1 MPIVSDSGTILS
13 YARAN
18 LWDCLRDVAGELIV
32 PYAVHEEI
40 LGDLKMPGSKTIAES
55 VWITRQ
61 SVRDRRLVERLSA
74 RLHRGE
80 REAIALA
87 KELGATLLVDDR
99 EARKEASHLG
109 IEHFGSLRILKEA
122 KDQGIL
128 TEVRPALDE
137 LIATGTYVGK
147 DLYQEF
153 LRSLREPEG

>member
-1 MPIVSDSGTILS
+1 M
-13 YARAN
+13 A
-18 LWDCLRDVAGELIV
+18 
-32 PYAVHEEI
+32 
-40 LGDLKMPGSKTIAES
+40 
-55 VWITRQ
+55 
-61 SVRDRRLVERLSA
+61 RLSA

-87 KELGATLLVDDR
+87 KELGAALLVDDR

-153 LRSLREPEG
+153 LRGA